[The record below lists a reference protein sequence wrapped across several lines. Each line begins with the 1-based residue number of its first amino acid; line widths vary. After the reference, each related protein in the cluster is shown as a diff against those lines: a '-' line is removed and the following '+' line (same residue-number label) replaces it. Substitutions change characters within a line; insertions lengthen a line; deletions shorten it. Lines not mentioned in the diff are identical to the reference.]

1 MQSETA
7 SPSIRPNPPGTVD
20 VGGKLYMPDGR
31 GQLVPLEAIKPQDIL
46 MDETVRKIAGYA
58 APLSAEVGRFKQHSF
73 DDVDSFVALLAQHYG
88 TKMGGKKGNLTLTTL
103 DGLKRVQVA
112 VSEHIDFGAELQVAK
127 TIVDD
132 CLREWAADSRTEI
145 RAIVTRAFNVDQEGK
160 INRAELLSLLRLD
173 IEDER
178 WQRAMT
184 AIRESM
190 RVTGSKRY
198 IRVYERDR
206 PDGEWRPV
214 EISLAAA

>member
-1 MQSETA
+1 MEPETVNA
-7 SPSIRPNPPGTVD
+7 TRQLPPGAVE
-20 VGGKLYMPDGR
+20 VAGKTYMPDGR
-31 GQLVPLEAIKPQDIL
+31 GQLVPIEAVKATDLL

-58 APLSAEVGRFKQHSF
+58 APLSAEVTRFKQHSF
-73 DDVDSFVALLAQHYG
+73 DDVDSFVSLLAQEYG
-88 TKMGGKKGNLTLTTL
+88 VKLGGKKGNLTLTTF
-103 DGLKRVQVA
+103 DGLKKVQVA
-112 VSEHIDFGAELQVAK
+112 VSEHIDFGPELQVAK
-127 TIVDD
+127 GLVDE
-132 CLREWAADSRTEI
+132 CLREWAADSRSEI

-178 WQRAMT
+178 WQRAMA
-184 AIRESM
+184 AIRDSM